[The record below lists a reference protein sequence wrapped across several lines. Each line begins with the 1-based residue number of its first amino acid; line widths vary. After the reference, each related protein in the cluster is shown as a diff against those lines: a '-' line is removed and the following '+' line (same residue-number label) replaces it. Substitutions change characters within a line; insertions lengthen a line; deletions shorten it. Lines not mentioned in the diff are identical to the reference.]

1 MAITTEPRPEQTIIR
16 PEWMTVIDPDLQREL
31 QQVVYTTTWQ
41 KLVGIGGM
49 IDTVYNWGRRSSLWP
64 LGFGLACC
72 AIEMICTAS
81 SRFDIARFGA
91 EVFRGSPRQ
100 ADVMIVSGTVTK
112 TMMPMIARLYD
123 QMPEPKYVMSMGACA
138 SGGGPFKEGYNVVS
152 GIDKF
157 LPVDVYIP
165 GCPPTP
171 QALLNGLIMLQKKI
185 DGEKL
190 SASPW
195 YRGEVER
202 DVPIPVLGPDLID
215 LRTLE
220 ITAERTAAGLVEARE
235 ATLVKPPKIAAPQ
248 PEAPAA
254 VDVPTPQPAD
264 GAPKPMSKLDMIRAK
279 AKNLAEPNPA
289 TTEATSPNADAAA
302 VPVPV
307 KDTGKPAAKPGK
319 KIKTAE
325 ARPSLVWL
333 GNAGLKD
340 LEGRLNAE
348 FGEGTATIVMAALLI
363 PTEKLLAVAN
373 YLRHKNPIKYDYLTS
388 LQSVHY
394 EDCIEVNYHLDSIH
408 DPGKLIELRVRCAE
422 GEGEGR
428 IPSVVSVWRGADF
441 QEREVYDMMG
451 VRFVGHPEL
460 QRILMWEGFAYYPL
474 RKDYLEPYYEG
485 PTKVL
490 DSRIEDGQH
499 FRAEEISPHGTNI
512 KIPKGYNGW
521 KTLDPGDDT
530 KGKYLLPSGAEVS
543 ELDTDQFIVSMGPQH
558 PSTHG
563 VFRMNLRVDGEMIVG
578 LKPVMGYMHRNHE
591 KIGERN
597 TFLMNFPFT
606 DRLDYLTSMANNF
619 GYALAVEQ
627 LMGDDAKVPERA
639 EYIRVIMAELT
650 RVASHMW
657 SIGFLLN
664 DLGAFFTPALY
675 AIEERELILDL
686 FEWASGSR
694 MMCNYFRFGGVAFD
708 LPKGWIERCRDI
720 VYDRLD
726 RRIDE
731 LDRYLSGNEIVLDR
745 CKGIGVLTAEQATNL
760 STAGPVL
767 RASGVDY
774 DLRRASPYSIYDRFD
789 FKVITGKT
797 GDLYD
802 RYLVRL
808 LEMRESVKILKQ
820 AVRDLPEGPILPGKK
835 SYQIKVPAGEALS
848 RTEAP
853 KGELGF
859 YVLSDGS
866 GSAYRYHVRSPSFI
880 NLTAL
885 EQMCLGHT
893 IADVVGILGSLDIVL
908 GEVDR

>member
-1 MAITTEPRPEQTIIR
+1 MSIPTTTR
-16 PEWMTVIDPDLQREL
+16 PEWSTAIDPALLKEL
-31 QQVVYTTTWQ
+31 EQHVLVTTWD
-41 KLVGIGGM
+41 KLLGS
-49 IDTVYNWGRRSSLWP
+49 IDTIYNWGRRSSLWP

-81 SRFDIARFGA
+81 GRFDIARFGA

-123 QMPEPKYVMSMGACA
+123 QMPEPKYVISMGACA

-152 GIDKF
+152 GIDKY

-171 QALLNGLIMLQKKI
+171 QGLLNGLIMLQKKI
-185 DGEKL
+185 DGERLDIPALGKTGNT
-190 SASPW
+190 PW
-195 YRGEVER
+195 YRDDVDR
-202 DVPIPVLGPDLID
+202 DVPVPVLGPDLID
-215 LRTLE
+215 VRLLE
-220 ITAERTAAGLVEARE
+220 ITAERTAQGLIEARE
-235 ATLVKPPKIAAPQ
+235 ETLPKPTLIPAPQ
-248 PEAPAA
+248 PEVAEEAEAAPAA
-254 VDVPTPQPAD
+254 KGP
-264 GAPKPMSKLDMIRAK
+264 SKLDLIRGK
-279 AKNLAEPNPA
+279 AKPAEG
-289 TTEATSPNADAAA
+289 DAAPA
-302 VPVPV
+302 AEAPAP
-307 KDTGKPAAKPGK
+307 KPAAKAVK
-319 KIKTAE
+319 KIKKAE
-325 ARPSLVWL
+325 VKPSLVWL
-333 GNAGLKD
+333 GNEALEALAGRINKEFGDGTVTIVQAGLLVNDHARFLDVCRYLQGKN
-340 LEGRLNAE
+340 E
-348 FGEGTATIVMAALLI
+348 I
-363 PTEKLLAVAN
+363 P
-373 YLRHKNPIKYDYLTS
+373 YDYLAS

-394 EDCIEVNYHLDSIH
+394 SDCIEVNYHLDSTKV
-408 DPGKLIELRVRCAE
+408 PGKLIVVRIRTDEAE
-422 GEGEGR
+422 GKGVV
-428 IPSVVSVWRGADF
+428 PSVDSIWRGADF

-451 VRFVGHPEL
+451 VHFTGHPNL
-460 QRILMWEGFAYYPL
+460 KRILMWDGFAYYPL

-490 DSRIEDGQH
+490 DSRVEDGFGQH
-499 FRAEEISPHGTNI
+499 FRAEEFNPHGTNT
-512 KIPKGYNGW
+512 KIPRDFKGW
-521 KTLDPGDDT
+521 DLLDSKDDT
-530 KGKYLLPSGAEVS
+530 KGKSQLPSGVEIK
-543 ELDTDQFIVSMGPQH
+543 ELATDQFIVSMGPQH

-563 VFRMNLRVDGEMIVG
+563 VFRMNIRVDGETVVG

-606 DRLDYLTSMANNF
+606 DRLDYLTSMGNNF

-657 SIGFLLN
+657 AVGFLLN

-708 LPKGWIERCRDI
+708 LPPGWVDRCTRI
-720 VYDRLD
+720 VFDRLD
-726 RRIDE
+726 GKIDE
-731 LDRYLSGNEIVLDR
+731 LDRYLSGNEILLDR
-745 CKGIGVLTAEQATNL
+745 CKGVGVLTVEQAINF

-767 RASGVDY
+767 RASGVPY
-774 DLRRASPYSIYDRFD
+774 DIRRVAPYSIYDRFSFD
-789 FKVITGKT
+789 VITGKN

-802 RYLVRL
+802 RYYVRL
-808 LEMRESVKILKQ
+808 EEMRESVKILKQ
-820 AVRDLPEGPILPGKK
+820 AIKDLPEGPILPGKK
-835 SYQIKVPAGEALS
+835 SYQIKVPAGEAYS
-848 RTEAP
+848 RVENP
-853 KGELGF
+853 KGELG
-859 YVLSDGS
+859 YYIQADGS
-866 GSAYRYHVRSPSFI
+866 GTAYRYHVRSPSYI

-885 EQMCLGHT
+885 EQMCLGHK